1 MKKPTDPSKLGFTGH
16 DRNRLRKALNQTENA
31 RLFRRIQAVLLVAQ
45 GRSFPETSQIC
56 GLSRSNIY
64 YLVKRYLQS
73 HQITSLQD
81 GDRAGRPREATRI
94 TNNRI
99 LTQLKRNPLLLG
111 YRTNVWTVRLL
122 AQHLSQ
128 HYQCP
133 ISAWTLYRRMKQM
146 GLECKR
152 PRYFFSEKD
161 PHRAQKK
168 GQLSAN

>member
-16 DRNRLRKALNQTENA
+16 DRNRLSKALNKAEDV
-31 RLFRRIQAVLLVAQ
+31 RLFRRIQAVLLIAQ
-45 GRSFPETSQIC
+45 GRSFPESSQIC

-73 HQITSLQD
+73 HQVKSLED
-81 GDRAGRPREATRI
+81 SDRSGRPREATKI
-94 TNNRI
+94 TDKRI
-99 LTQLKRNPLLLG
+99 LTQLNRNPLKLG
-111 YRTNVWTVRLL
+111 YRTNVWTVDLL
-122 AQHLSQ
+122 AKHLSR
-128 HYQCP
+128 HYQCD

-152 PRYFFSEKD
+152 PRYFYSAKD

-168 GQLSAN
+168 GQLFAN